1 MNSALDVGY
10 REATV
15 LIEDVSRILVD
26 PVLREDIPPD
36 KIQVLADF
44 KAAALEMGM
53 EPDGFVRLTLAPGA
67 NIAEGLR
74 EVTRAMQAYQ
84 RGECPEFVED
94 FR

>member
-1 MNSALDVGY
+1 MDDALDIGY
-10 REATV
+10 REVTV
-15 LIEDVSRILVD
+15 FIENVSKILVD
-26 PVLREDIPPD
+26 PVLREDVPPD

-67 NIAEGLR
+67 NIADGMR

-84 RGECPEFVED
+84 RGECTEFVED